1 MTHDLNKQLS
11 RGLAAIAATC
21 AALAAGQAAAQSLS
35 ANSAELNGGWGRL
48 QGTENAGINVRTR
61 DANGN
66 RLIVDGIIQTG
77 AGASAYARSDAYGVG
92 GVGGGGGILGGGTA
106 IGNNLVVITQG
117 SWNTV
122 IIDSTQIN
130 NGDVSADVDLNGT
143 VDLDDDDGNP

>member
-1 MTHDLNKQLS
+1 MS
-11 RGLAAIAATC
+11 RQMKALTLAAVAAAAIA
-21 AALAAGQAAAQSLS
+21 GPAAAQSMGATS
-35 ANSAELNGGWGRL
+35 SSF
-48 QGTENAGINVRTR
+48 NAGYGRNPGDESRPVDPGTR